1 MCRTMKLLRPS
12 MISEKMIGNEGRE
25 IGGGNGNVSGG
36 TNMTDEQL
44 AECGPPVG
52 VARLR
57 HLRGMRLEYRRT
69 SQLPPDN
76 WMGIM
81 YRRSGDSFL
90 QSGIGMF
97 KDGAWLN
104 EKRQPL
110 PDGEWLWLEMVR
122 E

>member
-1 MCRTMKLLRPS
+1 MTRTMKLLRPS
-12 MISEKMIGNEGRE
+12 MISERMIGNESPGT
-25 IGGGNGNVSGG
+25 GGKSGNANGG
-36 TNMTDEQL
+36 KKMTDEQL
-44 AECGPPVG
+44 AQCGRPLG

-76 WMGIM
+76 WVGIM
-81 YRRSGDSFL
+81 YRRNGDSFL

-97 KDGAWLN
+97 KDGEWLN
-104 EKRQPL
+104 DKRQPL
-110 PDGEWLWLEMVR
+110 PEGEWLWVEMVR